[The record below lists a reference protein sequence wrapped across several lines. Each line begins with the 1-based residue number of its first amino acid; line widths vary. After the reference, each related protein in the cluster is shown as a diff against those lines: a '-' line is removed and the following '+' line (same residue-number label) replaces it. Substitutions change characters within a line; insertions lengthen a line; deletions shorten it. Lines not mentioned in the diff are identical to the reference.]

1 MELAAFPT
9 NLHIIDLFPCN
20 DYPQASHKSH
30 LEKLGTVMNC
40 SRGTGG
46 GWGHLLGAG
55 SVCLWLQEYV
65 SCRLPVTDVF
75 IQVGFLVFPVTALH
89 PTVMLPKLWCRR
101 ALLPLGHDLTE

>member
-1 MELAAFPT
+1 LELAAFPT
-9 NLHIIDLFPCN
+9 DLHIIDLFPCN

-55 SVCLWLQEYV
+55 SLHLGGEGLHRVETLISSAVGGPVHPEKMVCL
-65 SCRLPVTDVF
+65 
-75 IQVGFLVFPVTALH
+75 
-89 PTVMLPKLWCRR
+89 
-101 ALLPLGHDLTE
+101 